1 MSTVDTDSPATDEH
15 LLAAVAGMNAWAA
28 TYLKD
33 IDNDAVTT
41 IEYEAGD
48 FIQAPDHKVYCKIDE
63 GIVVLTSGE
72 ETIVELKAGDML
84 RSLPETSK
92 FRLIASGE
100 LPVKTS
106 WFDEMTLI
114 ERDDGQPSL
123 HALERTFWV
132 CVAEELAQ
140 ASTPPQTTVNLF
152 EPGDILVREGDQSTH
167 VYEMIGGEAE
177 VLVGGNIVGKILSGE
192 FFGEYTFLVEERR
205 SATVRAL
212 THCTVQEISASEFE
226 QLIQNRPRIL
236 LDIARDL
243 AKRLNQTNQK
253 VDNPKSAGRNQNQ
266 TSGRYRIRLRT

>member
-1 MSTVDTDSPATDEH
+1 MSSDDTESPTTDEH
-15 LLAAVAGMNAWAA
+15 LLAAVAGLNAWAA
-28 TYLKD
+28 TYLKGVAE
-33 IDNDAVTT
+33 DAMTV
-41 IEYEAGD
+41 IEYEVGD

-72 ETIVELKAGDML
+72 ETIVEFRAGDMV

-92 FRLIASGE
+92 FRLIATGD

-106 WFDEMTLI
+106 WFEEMTLI

-140 ASTPPQTTVNLF
+140 ASTPPQTTVNLY
-152 EPGDILVREGDQSTH
+152 EPGDILVREGEQSTH

-226 QLIQNRPRIL
+226 QLIKNRPRIL

-253 VDNPKSAGRNQNQ
+253 VENPKGGSRNQNQ
-266 TSGRYRIRLRT
+266 ATGRYRIRLRT